1 MEEMPPVEKVNMKLT
16 SFSTQKCKGK
26 TLILPYHIIYIGCP
40 FIKVK
45 KYRTGFPSKKEK
57 STAPWDEKSPG
68 AAAHLKSCEGQCSAL
83 RCRIRTPAISA
94 QEACVQTAP
103 ISCATMGIP

>member
-57 STAPWDEKSPG
+57 KYRPVGRKAPPG
-68 AAAHLKSCEGQCSAL
+68 RRL
-83 RCRIRTPAISA
+83 I
-94 QEACVQTAP
+94 
-103 ISCATMGIP
+103 